1 MKEENQEKKDVKKNK
16 IGAVILFFTAIF
28 VLFLIFSTIFAL
40 LNMGNSNI
48 ISGIHIH
55 GIDVSGLSKEEAI
68 ELLQNRLQE
77 KIDESITLEYEEY
90 KTQITPNQFEAY
102 FPIEEAVNQA
112 LAIGRTGNILTNNY
126 TILGVLIGKK
136 DIPCMVEYKEDILD
150 KMLEDISI
158 KLPGA
163 MVESSYYT
171 EENNLIITKG
181 KTGVRAN
188 KEKLKD
194 AILQSINNLEEK
206 AYLLKIPVQEESPQ
220 EIDIETIHDEIYK
233 QPINAYIVEEPLE
246 VHPHVEGIDFAIS
259 LEEAKELLKTE
270 QEEYVIPLTTITP
283 EVTTN
288 DLGERAFPEVLGSFM
303 TKYDPGNENRST
315 NLKLAA
321 EKINGTVLLPGETF
335 SYNKV
340 VGERTIEA
348 GYKEAA
354 IYQGGEVVDGL
365 GGGICQISST
375 LYNAIIYANLE
386 VTERHPHSRRVYYVP
401 KDKDATIY
409 YGSLNFKFR
418 NNSGADVR
426 IDASNTNTDVT
437 IKLIKLENK

>member
-16 IGAVILFFTAIF
+16 IGAVILFFTIIF

-77 KIDESITLEYEEY
+77 KIDGSITLEYEEY

-171 EENNLIITKG
+171 EENRLIIT
-181 KTGVRAN
+181 
-188 KEKLKD
+188 
-194 AILQSINNLEEK
+194 
-206 AYLLKIPVQEESPQ
+206 
-220 EIDIETIHDEIYK
+220 
-233 QPINAYIVEEPLE
+233 
-246 VHPHVEGIDFAIS
+246 
-259 LEEAKELLKTE
+259 
-270 QEEYVIPLTTITP
+270 
-283 EVTTN
+283 
-288 DLGERAFPEVLGSFM
+288 
-303 TKYDPGNENRST
+303 
-315 NLKLAA
+315 
-321 EKINGTVLLPGETF
+321 
-335 SYNKV
+335 
-340 VGERTIEA
+340 
-348 GYKEAA
+348 
-354 IYQGGEVVDGL
+354 
-365 GGGICQISST
+365 
-375 LYNAIIYANLE
+375 
-386 VTERHPHSRRVYYVP
+386 
-401 KDKDATIY
+401 
-409 YGSLNFKFR
+409 
-418 NNSGADVR
+418 
-426 IDASNTNTDVT
+426 TNTAIT
-437 IKLIKLENK
+437 N